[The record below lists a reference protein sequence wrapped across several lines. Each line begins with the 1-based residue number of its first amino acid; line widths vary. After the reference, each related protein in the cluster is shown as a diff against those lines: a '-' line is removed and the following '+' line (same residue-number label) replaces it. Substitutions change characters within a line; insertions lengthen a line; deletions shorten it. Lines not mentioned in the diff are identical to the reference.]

1 MTGQR
6 RGGPAPGASRPRP
19 ADPGQGPARGSLAPP
34 SPPPDPVVRRC
45 LVLLTV
51 LATLAAA
58 WAARPLL
65 VPFTFAVVF
74 AAVLSPIAVW
84 LRRLRVPNIVA
95 AVSAVAAPLAAI
107 ALVAWFLTPR
117 TEVWRYRLPL
127 FIRTVELKI
136 DGLRDSFAEAREVA
150 RQVQQIAGADGGT
163 AIEVTT
169 DAGTDLGF
177 LWNVPVFVA
186 SASIVLVLTVFLL
199 VIAPGQIRRLAG
211 GRPFGG
217 RLSRTLAVSGQR
229 LGDDIARYYRTVTL
243 VNLGLAAAT
252 AGVLAALG
260 MPQPLLWGAIG
271 GLVNFVPYVGPVV
284 GAGVIAIAA
293 LISFDAPLAIA
304 LPPLAY
310 VTLTTIEGYM
320 VTPVLV
326 GRTLTLNPLLV
337 LVSVLFWGW
346 LWGIAGAFLAVPLLA
361 FALRLASLPLALH
374 GQPMRRPSPV
384 PTEHEDAEPSPTS

>member
-1 MTGQR
+1 
-6 RGGPAPGASRPRP
+6 
-19 ADPGQGPARGSLAPP
+19 
-34 SPPPDPVVRRC
+34 VVRRC
-45 LVLLTV
+45 LILLTV
-51 LATLAAA
+51 LAILAAA
-58 WAARPLL
+58 WVARPLL
-65 VPFTFAVVF
+65 VPFTFAIVL
-74 AAVLSPIAVW
+74 AAVLSPIAVQ
-84 LRRLRVPNIVA
+84 LRRLRVPIIVA
-95 AVSAVAAPLAAI
+95 AITAVAAPLAAI
-107 ALVAWFLTPR
+107 ALVIWFLTPR

-136 DGLRDSFAEAREVA
+136 DGLRESFAEAREVA
-150 RQVQQIAGADGGT
+150 RQVHQIAGAEGST

-169 DAGTDLGF
+169 ETGTDLGF
-177 LWNVPVFVA
+177 LWNVPAFVA
-186 SASIVLVLTVFLL
+186 SASIVLVLTIFLL

-211 GRPFGG
+211 GKPFGG

-229 LGDDIARYYRTVTL
+229 LGDDIGRYYRTVTM

-310 VTLTTIEGYM
+310 ITLTTIEGYM
-320 VTPVLV
+320 ITPVLV

-361 FALRLASLPLALH
+361 LALRLASLPLALH

-384 PTEHEDAEPSPTS
+384 PAEGEDGEAPPAR